1 MRKLK
6 GAEVALLVTGLVIG
20 NGNVDAGEEQTWGGT
35 VVVTG
40 TRYSINTLQMFQFSP
55 GLINPGV
62 IPAQSGTNSS
72 AVSAAQRH
80 AIDCAIAYAGGP
92 KDGWI
97 TYFTSNYG
105 WSRGFDIY
113 AQTTTPTP
121 PPGTGWIP
129 TQGYTVGYHPGAP
142 YIVGQS
148 TIFLKSNATTREMIS
163 TIAHE
168 WYHQWLNGYGHNPPN
183 DEASAEAYGEQAAD
197 KYEADN
203 GSKCG
208 GL

>member
-20 NGNVDAGEEQTWGGT
+20 NGNVDAGEEATWVGT
-35 VVVTG
+35 ITVTG

-55 GLINPGV
+55 GMINPGV
-62 IPAQSGTNSS
+62 IPGQSGTNSS

-80 AIDCAIAYAGGP
+80 AINCAISYAGGP
-92 KDGWI
+92 KAGWI
-97 TYFTSNYG
+97 TYFANNYA
-105 WSRGFDIY
+105 WSRGLDLY

-121 PPGTGWIP
+121 PSGTGWLP
-129 TQGYTVGYHPGAP
+129 TQGYTTGYHPGTP
-142 YIVGQS
+142 YILGQS
-148 TIFLKSNATTREMIS
+148 NIFLKSNATTREMIS

-183 DEASAEAYGEQAAD
+183 DEVSAEAYGEQTAD